1 MDFDEFLLKTAKSKL
16 LNPKYI
22 PTLMAVFR
30 KESHGKSIE
39 KCCEEFLKDSNGNV
53 QPRQTTSD
61 YLKEIYKFFWK
72 KYPELPPVSGKG
84 QRKVLTDYF
93 VKLYEMR
100 EDMDDKSDSKIL
112 GDTEQSGNQCL
123 KIRNYNVLRLSP
135 DHNLCDKI
143 PENDL
148 LGREKEIKRIM
159 ELLHPHRNRILGIYG
174 IGGVGKTALAMEVA
188 YRCLE
193 ARERRKERLNYSVSE
208 NINYEEIPEFEV
220 FIFISAKRQNFIDG
234 IISRNQSFVRTLQ
247 EINRDLFAFFR
258 IPFSHE
264 DRQNQLMRINDLL
277 GKQRTLLIID
287 NLDDLDKVE
296 LSSVLD
302 FVNKLP
308 PSTWTILTSRQ
319 DIGFSSIILNSLEEN
334 DAIDLIDQQVQC
346 KGLDTDILTKKKKQD
361 IFKLTG
367 GIPLAIIYFIHC
379 LLNGE
384 KFNDI
389 ETKYQNLIEEEIGR
403 FLFEEEVKKIRKN
416 EFSYNLL
423 LSISLFADSPTRD
436 ALIHVADLSK
446 REERIV
452 DHAFEELFKLSFVSN
467 HLRNFGDSSKMCYK
481 VTSLTIAYIRQELKK
496 DENTILDKELT
507 ERWIKWHQDYL
518 SKYLDGKSKEERFC
532 AYKEKITPE
541 WKNFCKVLLYC
552 KDHNRYED
560 IKNLWFN
567 RLNNYTNICGEW
579 NSRISW
585 LKWIQDQAATRLV
598 D

>member
-1 MDFDEFLLKTAKSKL
+1 MDFNEFLLKTAKSKL

-22 PTLMAVFR
+22 PTFIAVFR
-30 KESHGKSIE
+30 KESHDKSIE
-39 KCCEEFLKDSNGNV
+39 KCCEEFLTDSNGNV

-61 YLKEIYKFFWK
+61 YLKKIYKFFWE
-72 KYPELPPVSGKG
+72 KYPELPSVSGKG

-93 VKLYEMR
+93 VNLYEKQ
-100 EDMDDKSDSKIL
+100 EGIDDKSDRSQTLNNLKNISIVSDSKIV

-123 KIRNYNVLRLSP
+123 KTRNYDVLGSSP

-148 LGREKEIKRIM
+148 LGREKEIKTIM
-159 ELLHPHRNRILGIYG
+159 KLLHPDRNRIVGIYG
-174 IGGVGKTALAMEVA
+174 IGGVGKTALAMEIS

-193 ARERRKERLNYSVSE
+193 AREIRKNRLNYSVLES
-208 NINYEEIPEFEV
+208 INYEEIPEFEV

-234 IISRNQSFVRTLQ
+234 TISRNQSFVRTLQ
-247 EINRDLFAFFR
+247 EINRDLFNFFE
-258 IPFSHE
+258 IPFSRE
-264 DRQNQLMRINDLL
+264 DRQKQLMTINQYL

-296 LSSVLD
+296 LSSVLE

-334 DAIDLIDQQVQC
+334 DAISLIDQQVQC
-346 KGLDTDILTKKKKQD
+346 KGLDTDILTKKKKED

-367 GIPLAIIYFIHC
+367 GIPLAIIHFIHC

-389 ETKYQNLIEEEIGR
+389 ETKYQNLIKEEIGR
-403 FLFEEEVKKIRKN
+403 FLFDEEVKKIRKN

-452 DHAFEELFKLSFVSN
+452 DNAFEELFKLSFVSN
-467 HLRNFGDSSKMCYK
+467 HFRNFGDSSKIL
-481 VTSLTIAYIRQELKK
+481 SLK
-496 DENTILDKELT
+496 
-507 ERWIKWHQDYL
+507 
-518 SKYLDGKSKEERFC
+518 RF
-532 AYKEKITPE
+532 
-541 WKNFCKVLLYC
+541 
-552 KDHNRYED
+552 
-560 IKNLWFN
+560 
-567 RLNNYTNICGEW
+567 
-579 NSRISW
+579 
-585 LKWIQDQAATRLV
+585 
-598 D
+598 